1 MTPDVWVFPPRMK
14 VYANTVPPNVLEA
27 WRDGS
32 KAVARQE
39 GADFGSSFR
48 GKDVF
53 ETRTPPHLR
62 F

>member
-1 MTPDVWVFPPRMK
+1 MK
-14 VYANTVPPNVLEA
+14 VYANTVPPNVLES

-39 GADFGSSFR
+39 GADFGANFR

-53 ETRTPPHLR
+53 ETRTVRTCAGGGAYLTPGR
-62 F
+62 R